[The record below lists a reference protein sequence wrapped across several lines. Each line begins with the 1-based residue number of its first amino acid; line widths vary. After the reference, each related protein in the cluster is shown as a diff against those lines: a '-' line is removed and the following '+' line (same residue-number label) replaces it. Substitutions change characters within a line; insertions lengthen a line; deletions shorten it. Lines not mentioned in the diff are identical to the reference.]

1 MSTSLYPPRT
11 ANQFDSRFPNE
22 DHDPTGIR
30 AYLHE
35 ERRPLSNS
43 ARITPASNVRRRP
56 RAFRLTLHSTHRTAN
71 STLQAATFNV
81 RLPAE
86 FTQQRGSRIGLLVE
100 SFVMASLP
108 NTFSNLDAYPWQ
120 IGIRELSAPYNFST
134 PSVQA
139 GGTLTTT
146 VGRAYLTHSSRDHT
160 NAVTCMDP
168 TLFDR
173 PVTITLSS
181 PYFDTAAVNGV
192 NNEWT
197 LTLIVYDN
205 ARQDE

>member
-1 MSTSLYPPRT
+1 MSSPYPPRT
-11 ANQFDSRFPNE
+11 SNKFDSSFPEN
-22 DHDPTGIR
+22 DHDPVGTR

-56 RAFRLTLHSTHRTAN
+56 RAFRVTLHSTHRTAN

-81 RLPAE
+81 RLPTE

-108 NTFSNLDAYPWQ
+108 NTFSNVEAYPFQ
-120 IGIRELSAPYNFST
+120 IAIREMSAPYNFQT
-134 PSVQA
+134 PSAQA
-139 GGTLTTT
+139 GGTLVTT
-146 VGRAYLTHSSRDHT
+146 VGRALLTASPRDHT

-173 PVTITLSS
+173 PVTITLTS
-181 PYFDTAAVNGV
+181 PYFDAAAANGIS
-192 NNEWT
+192 NEWT
-197 LTLIVYDN
+197 LTLIVYDD
-205 ARQDE
+205 AGQDE